1 MPSGGWGEMGKRVRR
16 GRWEWE
22 KERGNHA
29 FALFPLSLARGVV
42 GYKQDEEYLLMVA
55 ASGRRS
61 VFMP

>member
-1 MPSGGWGEMGKRVRR
+1 MPSGGWREMGKRVRR

-42 GYKQDEEYLLMVA
+42 GSFVKNGIQT
-55 ASGRRS
+55 RRR
-61 VFMP
+61 VPFDGGGIWA